1 MTLETKRSV
10 SWQFWDA
17 SSSTL
22 IVGGPGWKHA
32 EDETDARE
40 RAGRMGHA
48 FIREVAQVT
57 VTTTSYPADQQ
68 LGEVHC
74 NPGTFDHVGPWGE
87 VGDYD
92 KCEACGFV
100 IDK

>member
-1 MTLETKRSV
+1 MTLETARSTT
-10 SWQFWDA
+10 WQFWDA
-17 SSSTL
+17 SASTL
-22 IVGGPGWKHA
+22 FASAPGWVTAK
-32 EDETDARE
+32 DEADARE

-48 FIREVAQVT
+48 FIREVASIT
-57 VTTTSYPADQQ
+57 VTTTNYPADQS

-74 NPGTFDHVGPWGE
+74 NPATFDHIGPWGE
-87 VGDYD
+87 VGDND